1 MASLSFSLT
10 NGKYVATV
18 EELTASANVDV
29 ERDQKGVIT
38 VYQRA
43 HGATSW
49 KVPTDVELA
58 KYQSDVCFNLIVEA
72 GSMDFQI
79 VSQTE
84 VTAAIL
90 NQVS

>member
-1 MASLSFSLT
+1 MAALSFTLT
-10 NGKYVATV
+10 NGKYVATI
-18 EELTASANVDV
+18 EGLTASANVDV
-29 ERDQKGVIT
+29 QRVQKGVIT

-43 HGATSW
+43 NGADTW

-58 KYQSDVCFNLIVEA
+58 KYQSDVCFNLLVEA

-79 VSQTE
+79 VSHTE
-84 VTAAIL
+84 VTDAIL